1 LSGDVNRRFLK
12 SVTVFDALGF
22 PFADSAHRALEFQHM
37 EHRMNRLASLALI
50 AVTTLAGCSG
60 GGTVPGPTAAT
71 ATATAADSG
80 FSSSPYQV
88 PVVTDPSVEGAQRN
102 PAGERIAQNS
112 FGGIPGS
119 ALLTDATNF
128 PPGSQANF
136 AIVSVSAVSA
146 QSSGV
151 TYPIV
156 QYWWP
161 VIVNVLDFQN
171 SDLLLGT
178 NIVPAIQYSGV
189 QYVIDPTKSSV
200 VINGKTY
207 PMSLGTMANN
217 TFTPLSNGYAALY
230 FPDPVKAGTS
240 PNFLVDF
247 NAANWITIKN
257 GVAVVVPQGAG
268 TTLSQD
274 AEIDGKILN
283 KAGGPVSNAVV
294 SAYGPDGVIVNSGP
308 SGSDGTFHI
317 HAISGNGYSLVVW
330 NTYAPVSSII
340 VSTATGNDPLG
351 WSINGPFVNVPA
363 GYTVNVG
370 TIRD

>member
-1 LSGDVNRRFLK
+1 M
-12 SVTVFDALGF
+12 T
-22 PFADSAHRALEFQHM
+22 
-37 EHRMNRLASLALI
+37 RLAPLALVA
-50 AVTTLAGCSG
+50 AVLVAGCSG
-60 GGTVPGPTAAT
+60 GGTVPAPPVTTAGSG
-71 ATATAADSG
+71 SG

-88 PVVTDPSVEGAQRN
+88 PVVTDPSVDSASRGSAGVRMAQ
-102 PAGERIAQNS
+102 QS

-146 QSSGV
+146 ESSGV

-161 VIVNVLDFQN
+161 VVVNVLDFQN
-171 SDLLLGT
+171 SELLLGT

-189 QYVIDPTKSSV
+189 QYVIDPAKSSV
-200 VINGKTY
+200 VIGGKTY
-207 PMSLGTMANN
+207 PMSFGSVANN

-247 NAANWITIKN
+247 NAAEWITIKN
-257 GVAVVVPQGAG
+257 GVAVVVPQGSG

-274 AEIDGKILN
+274 AAIEGKILN

-294 SAYGPDGVIVNSGP
+294 SAYGPDGVIVNSAP
-308 SGSDGTFHI
+308 SGSDGSFQI

-340 VSTATGNDPLG
+340 VSTASGNDPVG

-363 GYTVNVG
+363 GYVVNVG
-370 TIRD
+370 TIKD